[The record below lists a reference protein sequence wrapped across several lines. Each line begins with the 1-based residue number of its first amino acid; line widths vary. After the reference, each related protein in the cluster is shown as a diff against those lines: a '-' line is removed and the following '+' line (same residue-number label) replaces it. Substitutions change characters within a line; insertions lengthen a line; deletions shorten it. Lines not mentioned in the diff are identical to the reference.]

1 MTRASSAITPGAGD
15 HCGPTGAGA
24 AGTAPTGQ
32 DVPDTVGNL
41 RLASFGPRRYAMF
54 PRLAQQAGLRHA
66 FATRPL
72 DVSARLD
79 DRRQEREARRRQM
92 AADLGFDPRRLWH
105 CVQVHGGQ
113 LAVVDGEA
121 EGGPLEGCDGAITR
135 RRDAA
140 LMTFSADCPLVLL
153 YDPLAAALGLVHAS
167 WRCTVASLVG
177 EALRL
182 MQLRFGCRPERMLA
196 GVGPSAGPAM
206 YEVGR
211 DVYDAAAGLAGRER
225 YFPRDGARM
234 CFDLWEAN
242 RAQLLAGGVREENV
256 ELAAV
261 CTMTR
266 TDLFYSYRR
275 EGAGCGHFG
284 LLAGLTPE
292 QAEHGGRDG

>member
-1 MTRASSAITPGAGD
+1 MASAAKN
-15 HCGPTGAGA
+15 GA
-24 AGTAPTGQ
+24 AGP
-32 DVPDTVGNL
+32 VPAADAARANAAGPDGFDSVGNL
-41 RLASFGPRRYAMF
+41 RLARFGPRRYALF
-54 PRLAQQAGLRHA
+54 PRLAAQPGLRHA

-79 DRRQEREARRRQM
+79 DRREERAARRRQM

-105 CVQVHGGQ
+105 CVQVHAAR
-113 LAVVDGEA
+113 LAVVDGQGD
-121 EGGPLEGCDGAITR
+121 GGPLEGCDGAITR
-135 RRDAA
+135 SRGAA

-153 YDPLAAALGLVHAS
+153 YDREAAALGLVHAS
-167 WRCTVASLVG
+167 WRCTVAALVG

-182 MQLRFGCRPERMLA
+182 MQARFGSRPERMLA
-196 GVGPSAGPAM
+196 GIGPSAGPAL

-211 DVYDAAAGLAGRER
+211 DVYDAAAGLPGRER
-225 YFPRDGARM
+225 FFPRDGERM

-242 RAQLLAGGVREENV
+242 RAQLLAGGVREENI

-284 LLAGLTPE
+284 LLAGLALE
-292 QAEHGGRDG
+292 